1 MAVQRPGREPDHS
14 PLEPTLRMLGVTPF
28 TPEASSGVMFN
39 SAQPEFFFKLIDKEN
54 YLYF

>member
-14 PLEPTLRMLGVTPF
+14 PLVPTLRMLGVTPF

-39 SAQPEFFFKLIDKEN
+39 SAQPEFFLN
-54 YLYF
+54 